1 MRVKR
6 RLWCMDP
13 VGPGWEG
20 RTRHRE
26 RRIQTGEAE
35 PTGPEGPFLG
45 TRLVTC
51 MMTV

>member
-1 MRVKR
+1 
-6 RLWCMDP
+6 MDP